1 MKVYV
6 PSPLASYTQEETTVD
21 AQGRT
26 LGELLEDL
34 DRRYPGIRFRI
45 VSEQDEIRRHIRI
58 FVNLDE
64 ARSLAVPLRASDEV
78 MIVGALS
85 GG

>member
-1 MKVYV
+1 MRVYV
-6 PSPLASYTQEETTVD
+6 PSPLASYTQEATTVD
-21 AQGRT
+21 ATGRT
-26 LGELLEDL
+26 VGELLEDL

-45 VSEQDEIRRHIRI
+45 ISEQDRIRRHIRI
-58 FVNLDE
+58 FVNLE
-64 ARSLAVPLRASDEV
+64 EVRSLAAPLRPSDEV

>member
-6 PSPLASYTQEETTVD
+6 PSPLSSYTQEATTVD
-21 AQGRT
+21 ATGGT
-26 LGELLEDL
+26 VAELLEDL

-45 VSEQDEIRRHIRI
+45 ISEQDQIRRHIRI
-58 FVNLDE
+58 FVNRE
-64 ARSLAVPLRASDEV
+64 QVRSLAVRLRPADEV